1 MANILNLN
9 HSYCEQDDLFYCYL
23 LEKEELPKEF
33 AHANFVGELIILDS
47 NNNGDLIG
55 IEILAF
61 KRLFQE
67 KEQQELKENLL
78 HFVSDTEADKVL
90 AFISSKK

>member
-1 MANILNLN
+1 MVSDLN
-9 HSYCEQDDLFYCYL
+9 HAYYEKDDLFYCYL
-23 LEKEELPKEF
+23 LGKEEHPKEF
-33 AHANFVGELIILDS
+33 AHTNFVGELILLDF

-55 IEILAF
+55 VEILAF

-67 KEQQELKENLL
+67 KEEQMLKENLL
-78 HFVSDTEADKVL
+78 QSVPAEEADEIL